1 MSLNSFIHVRNK
13 ALYLRRTFWFVNHA
27 SDHKNPVGAMPTANA
42 RRKTK
47 QKKSTPMNA
56 LQAGNVRNHLTV
68 VPGNKVEGL
77 STLSARSNQYL
88 GGNDPFG
95 HPFHPGAKLSGEGKC
110 DAVRAAT
117 ITEGP

>member
-1 MSLNSFIHVRNK
+1 
-13 ALYLRRTFWFVNHA
+13 
-27 SDHKNPVGAMPTANA
+27 
-42 RRKTK
+42 
-47 QKKSTPMNA
+47 MNA

-110 DAVRAAT
+110 DAVRCDNHGRTVNSILAVHYSVSS
-117 ITEGP
+117 